1 MFVRGRLSRFLGVNM
16 SKALFVV
23 LICLFRSP
31 IADAKVLGEATAMQ
45 SGFQIEQVAQG
56 KGVIWGMSFLNP
68 NDLLFTTRNGSVG
81 IASIRTG
88 HVYWLKNLPS
98 VYAQGQGGLLDVAI
112 PPNYSTE
119 RWTYFTYVKDL
130 QGKGVTA
137 LAKAK
142 LTKPK
147 DALTQWQDV
156 FVTDSATN
164 TSRHFGSR
172 IAFDADGHVFF
183 TVGDRGVRPS
193 AQDLKNHN
201 GTVIRL
207 NLDGSVPHDN
217 PFVGKAPAR
226 AEIWSYGHR
235 NPQGIVYDAKH
246 NRLWAIEHGPRG
258 GDEINL
264 VQKGRNYGWPEISYG
279 KEYWGPKNVADA
291 THKDGMEQPHKV
303 YTPSIA
309 PGSLM
314 LYQGQAF
321 PLWKGSLFAGA
332 LKLRHINRVGVSLD
346 GTLISEER
354 LLEGLNERIRALTE
368 GPDGFIY
375 FSTDTGKIY
384 RLKPSQ

>member
-119 RWTYFTYVKDL
+119 RWIYFTYVKDI

-183 TVGDRGVRPS
+183 TVGDRGVRLS

-279 KEYWGPKNVADA
+279 KE
-291 THKDGMEQPHKV
+291 
-303 YTPSIA
+303 
-309 PGSLM
+309 
-314 LYQGQAF
+314 
-321 PLWKGSLFAGA
+321 
-332 LKLRHINRVGVSLD
+332 
-346 GTLISEER
+346 
-354 LLEGLNERIRALTE
+354 
-368 GPDGFIY
+368 
-375 FSTDTGKIY
+375 
-384 RLKPSQ
+384 